1 MQTVH
6 QTEYPALKRLGS
18 QIGYGIAIGISLVL
32 IYVVQNLERWNFLA
46 FLAEDFAE
54 VVPWI
59 TFSLAA
65 GALAYLLYIL
75 YDSQTLRWA
84 GEIVTNVITIVVTWR
99 VFTVF
104 PFDFTAYEF
113 PWNTLTR
120 FILIVV
126 MVGATIGSGVNLA
139 KIVNSE
145 SNMKKGET
153 DAYGI

>member
-59 TFSLAA
+59 TFSLLA